1 MSKTK
6 RKQPEWLREEDK
18 WAKRGV
24 AKSPSRKRQK
34 QEFLREI
41 EDVENVYR

>member
-18 WAKRGV
+18 WAKRDA
-24 AKSPSRKRQK
+24 AKGPSRKRQK
-34 QEFLREI
+34 QEFLRDI
-41 EDVENVYR
+41 EDLENVYR